1 MLLMQ
6 SPAKSA
12 TKQVKLSTSDNPTL
26 ANNVFT
32 PERKRKRKL
41 KHAFKYQPLHSFQKN
56 LDNTSEITPLHQLAN
71 EHPRRI
77 ATFFKNKLAMLLRWK
92 WLIMLTTLMISL
104 IWVVTYLLM
113 KPINITIGT
122 VLLAG
127 MLSGLFIGS
136 IIASLHEWRDSLL
149 VSSDELTDS
158 TGYPVIGVIPEV
170 KHGEQYLAK
179 EIVSKPY
186 SRIAEAY
193 RLTATMLLHGKQY
206 SDKNRVMLVTSINVG
221 EGKSV
226 SASNLALS
234 FADLGTKVLLVDADM
249 RMPSVHFKLG
259 IQNKPGLINYLLG
272 KEQLSE
278 ITQHVPSMPGLFV
291 ITAGSALDF
300 SPLNL
305 LSHNRMTS
313 FLNSAKK
320 YFDYVIIDAP
330 PIRGFADTL
339 LLHSMA
345 NSTIV
350 VVSEKKAQVDE
361 VKRHLRSLMQVKGS
375 IIGLLKIRAKKD
387 IVDRD
392 YFKNYST
399 ESFHDRIRFK
409 KNRKLNLG
417 NNK

>member
-1 MLLMQ
+1 MQ
-6 SPAKSA
+6 SPAKL
-12 TKQVKLSTSDNPTL
+12 VKKRINQQAANP
-26 ANNVFT
+26 
-32 PERKRKRKL
+32 
-41 KHAFKYQPLHSFQKN
+41 QKN
-56 LDNTSEITPLHQLAN
+56 ESVNGSKQKYGFKPSPPPHSREYRPQALASFRPTDKK
-71 EHPRRI
+71 PRKIVTFLNRI
-77 ATFFKNKLAMLLRWK
+77 LAMLLRWK

-104 IWVVTYLLM
+104 VGVVTFLFM
-113 KPINITIGT
+113 QPDNITIST

-127 MLSGLFIGS
+127 MLSGLFLGT
-136 IIASLHEWRDSLL
+136 IIASIREWRNSLL
-149 VSSDELTDS
+149 VSQEELQNK

-170 KHGEQYLAK
+170 KRGEQYLAK
-179 EIVSKPY
+179 EIVRKPY

-193 RLTATMLLHGKQY
+193 RLAATLLLHGKQHT
-206 SDKNRVMLVTSINVG
+206 DENKVLLVTSINVG

-234 FADLGTKVLLVDADM
+234 FSDLGAKVLLIDADF

-272 KEQLSE
+272 QEELSN
-278 ITQHVPSMPGLFV
+278 ITQHVATMPGLYV

-300 SPLNL
+300 SPVNL
-305 LSHNRMTS
+305 LSRNRMTS

-345 NSTIV
+345 NSTLV
-350 VVSEKKAQVDE
+350 VVSEKKAQIDE
-361 VKRHLRSLMQVKGS
+361 IKQNLKSLTQVKQS
-375 IIGLLKIRAKKD
+375 IVGLLKIRANKD
-387 IVDRD
+387 IVDRE
-392 YFKNYST
+392 YYKNYSR
-399 ESFHDRIRFK
+399 ESFQQKLRFK
-409 KNRKLNLG
+409 KNQKLNLG